1 MTAPEGSFVFPAT
14 DVNPCPDSI
23 VARQQLN
30 SNSSFTLCIACT
42 PFLAGRVG
50 KLRGGSEIT
59 SNTTL
64 YASCNI
70 LNRQNAFCNNESME
84 NTGMCTRL

>member
-1 MTAPEGSFVFPAT
+1 MTAPEGSLVFPAT
-14 DVNPCPDSI
+14 EVKPCPGNI
-23 VARQQLN
+23 IAIQKPN
-30 SNSSFTLCIACT
+30 SNSSFIRCIACT

-50 KLRGGSEIT
+50 VVRGDSEIT

-70 LNRQNAFCNNESME
+70 LNRPNGFCNNESME